1 MLQVM
6 TRLRDENLLNDTF
19 VIFTSDHGYH
29 LGTFGLTIDKRF
41 DFRHNLKKHFK
52 SKTFVSIYEVR
63 ILGIYLEPMLHF
75 SGT

>member
-19 VIFTSDHGYH
+19 VVFTSDHGYH

-41 DFRHNLKKHFK
+41 DSRHNINNHIK
-52 SKTFVSIYEVR
+52 SKTLVSIYKVS
-63 ILGIYLEPMLHF
+63 ILGNP
-75 SGT
+75 GT

>member
-19 VIFTSDHGYH
+19 VVFTSDHGYH

-41 DFRHNLKKHFK
+41 DSRHNINNYIK
-52 SKTFVSIYEVR
+52 SKTFVSIYEVM
-63 ILGIYLEPMLHF
+63 ILGNP
-75 SGT
+75 GT